1 MAGSEVKWVTLGDVI
16 EQTCEQNSAL
26 KFGLED
32 VRGMTLTKE
41 VIPTK
46 ANLSGNDLSK
56 FQIVHPN
63 EFIYNPRTHGKR
75 IGLGYNNTE
84 KPFLISWNNVSFKV
98 KEDVIPEYL
107 YMYLCRLEWD
117 REACYRSWGSST
129 EVFSWDALCSMKFP
143 LPSIEKQRE
152 IVAEWKGLREMK
164 EQNEQIA
171 QPLMEL
177 CQSYLDKCKSSFNKK
192 RIGDYI
198 KADDRSNS
206 AGNDYPFIGLNKDKV
221 FMPTV
226 ANTDSVDKRK
236 YKVVTKDCFV
246 FSGMQT
252 GRDMCIRLGHYEEE
266 LPSLISPAYTTFLIP
281 DNDSFLADYVYL
293 SFTRP
298 EMDRYCAFMTDSS
311 VRANLDWNRF
321 LDIELPCPPI
331 AVQQAIVNIYKSAQE
346 AKKIAEEA
354 DKLSNEICPALI
366 QHVIHC

>member
-26 KFGLED
+26 RFGLED

-63 EFIYNPRTHGKR
+63 EFIFNPRTHGKR

-177 CQSYLDKCKSSFNKK
+177 CFSLVEDCKKYPKVKLGDFIQKCEEKNKGSIWDERYLQGVDNSHNFIDTRANVQGVNLSQYKIVRRDDFAYNPARLDIGSWARYKGDLCIVSSLYTIFKIRQSKKNILIEDYLEALFSRSEFN
-192 RIGDYI
+192 RYI
-198 KADDRSNS
+198 SYSNWGS
-206 AGNDYPFIGLNKDKV
+206 AREYFWYD
-221 FMPTV
+221 
-226 ANTDSVDKRK
+226 
-236 YKVVTKDCFV
+236 
-246 FSGMQT
+246 
-252 GRDMCIRLGHYEEE
+252 DMCNVQ
-266 LPSLISPAYTTFLIP
+266 IP
-281 DNDSFLADYVYL
+281 L
-293 SFTRP
+293 
-298 EMDRYCAFMTDSS
+298 
-311 VRANLDWNRF
+311 
-321 LDIELPCPPI
+321 PPI
-331 AVQQAIVNIYKSAQE
+331 EIQQAISQLLCCAQE